1 MRLIAAVVSII
12 LLAAVVACGDS
23 TGPEAPFSISV
34 SIKSSTGPTFV
45 DFDTLAQIQC
55 DITLQAVARGPGT
68 ATWGGGTF
76 YTYFGPD
83 RATPLD
89 SGTLSAATIQ
99 QSWGAPTI
107 DSTQAREAEWRLS
120 ASIPFD
126 LAFAFT
132 YSRDNG
138 QVTRT
143 SPLKFTCGPPIPA
156 GTSPPKFSS
165 VGTKPGSGEID
176 GGDTL
181 TVSYS
186 VGSTI
191 GIWESRI
198 ELSGACT
205 ISRVFPEHLV
215 TAAMRS
221 VQIVIPAGCVLG
233 TLLNVSIG
241 AFDAAGQGVESQIAT
256 LSLVDRKPPRTVLYV
271 DWLYNSPL
279 GAYVLGGDSLLV
291 GVGGSDNNA
300 MSALFWKLAPVGT
313 VDSMLGGQ
321 PFFGRQVAV
330 PTPDSS
336 AGKVVMRAW
345 SHDAAGLVSDTAISP
360 LDSVRVVPSRSHA
373 IRASAVIPEVGAM
386 TVAERRGT
394 VYAVVGN
401 PPQILGISV
410 QSMAVTATIPL
421 PLAAGDIDVTPSEDS
436 LVVTLPDRG
445 AVGIIDL
452 TAASP
457 TVTMISL
464 PSMAAGNW
472 PGRVRTLANGHAF
485 VTVAGNDPATQTL
498 LELNL
503 QTGVD
508 RIRTDAGANGVVGLA
523 VLERSYDHRIV
534 AMDARNNLTAR
545 LQRYDLG
552 TDAFGSS
559 VVHDAWFQPAV
570 DGTGTHIA
578 LGTTVYDA
586 ALNIERAGESPAL
599 GRGLFPVALSFDGTS
614 LFHTMYPFG
623 LLRDSVANGEL
634 VERTRLPF
642 YAPYLLRTSSDG
654 KTIIAYD
661 SQNSRIAVIDLP

>member
-1 MRLIAAVVSII
+1 MRLIAAAVSVI
-12 LLAAVVACGDS
+12 LLVAVVACRDS
-23 TGPEAPFSISV
+23 TGPEPPFSISV

-45 DFDTLAQIQC
+45 DFDTLAQIEC
-55 DITLQAVARGPGT
+55 DVTLQAVARGPGT

-89 SGTLSAATIQ
+89 SGTLSAATIR
-99 QSWGAPTI
+99 QSWGDSTI
-107 DSTQAREAEWRLS
+107 DSTQAREAQWRLS

-132 YSRDNG
+132 YRRDNG

-156 GTSPPKFSS
+156 GVGPPKFTTLTASPPTGDIES
-165 VGTKPGSGEID
+165 
-176 GGDTL
+176 GDTL
-181 TVSYS
+181 TVTYAVSS
-186 VGSTI
+186 PI
-191 GIWESRI
+191 GIWEAAV
-198 ELSGACT
+198 EVGGACT
-205 ISRVFPEHLV
+205 ISRVFPEHLAT
-215 TAAMRS
+215 TATRTVS
-221 VQIVIPAGCVLG
+221 IVIPPQCLLG
-233 TLLNVSIG
+233 SALNVT
-241 AFDAAGQGVESQIAT
+241 ARAYDAAAQGVETSLAT
-256 LSLVDRKPPRTVLYV
+256 LTLVDRTPPRARVWV
-271 DWLYNSPL
+271 DWLYPSSL
-279 GAYVLGGDSLLV
+279 GPFVLGGDSLLV
-291 GVGGSDNNA
+291 TVSGSDNHA
-300 MSALFWKLAPVGT
+300 LSAEFWQLQPAGAI
-313 VDSMLGGQ
+313 DSLLTSL
-321 PFFGRQVAV
+321 PAYGRQRTIPV
-330 PTPDSS
+330 PDSTP
-336 AGKVVMRAW
+336 GKALMRAW
-345 SHDAAGLVSDTAISP
+345 SRDATGLVSDTAIAP
-360 LDSVRVVPSRSHA
+360 PDSVRVIPSRSHA

-386 TVAERRGT
+386 TVAERRGM
-394 VYAVVGN
+394 VYAVIGN

-410 QSMAVTATIPL
+410 QSLAVTATIPL
-421 PLAAGDIDVTPSEDS
+421 PVAAGDIDVTPSDDS
-436 LVVTLPDRG
+436 LVVTLPDRR

-457 TVTMISL
+457 TVAMISL

-472 PGRVRTLANGHAF
+472 PGRVRTLANGHVF
-485 VTVAGNDPATQTL
+485 VTVGGDPATQTL
-498 LELNL
+498 LELNV

-508 RIRTDAGANGVVGLA
+508 RVRTDAGANGVVGPA

-534 AMDARNNLTAR
+534 AVDARNNIPAR

-559 VVHDAWFQPAV
+559 LVHDAWFQPAV

-614 LFHTMYPFG
+614 LFHTIYPFG

-634 VERTRLPF
+634 VERTRLTF

-654 KTIIAYD
+654 KTIIVYD
-661 SQNSRIAVIDLP
+661 SQNSRIVVIDLP